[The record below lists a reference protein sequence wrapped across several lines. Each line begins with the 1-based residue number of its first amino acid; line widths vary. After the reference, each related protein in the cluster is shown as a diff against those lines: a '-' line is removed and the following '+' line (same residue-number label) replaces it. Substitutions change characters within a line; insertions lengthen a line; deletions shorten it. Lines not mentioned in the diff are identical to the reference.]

1 MEKME
6 IPTREDAEREAQV
19 LTMKLILSPD
29 TFTLLDL
36 ARLQELMIAEGYMD
50 LAPSPTF
57 LFVQQPLHARRQ
69 VRL

>member
-19 LTMKLILSPD
+19 LSMKLILSPD

-50 LAPSPTF
+50 
-57 LFVQQPLHARRQ
+57 
-69 VRL
+69 